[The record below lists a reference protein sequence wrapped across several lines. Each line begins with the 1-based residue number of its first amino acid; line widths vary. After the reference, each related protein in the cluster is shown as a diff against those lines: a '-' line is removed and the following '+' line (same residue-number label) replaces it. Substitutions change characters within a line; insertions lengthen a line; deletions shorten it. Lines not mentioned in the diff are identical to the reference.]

1 MGVGHHLHLAAERI
15 GAGEAAEGGLGTQ
28 IHRRAVGVGQRIA
41 LLQNGQKGGGVGL
54 RLVDGVGQAVVEG
67 ASGRWRRG
75 ASPSEQ
81 RRSAGNPAGELAAL
95 DGETGAVG
103 GIDGGA
109 GVAVGGV
116 APMAVTLASVTWVSV
131 PRRVR
136 AWALLSLPV

>member
-1 MGVGHHLHLAAERI
+1 METWGVSVGSRGVG
-15 GAGEAAEGGLGTQ
+15 
-28 IHRRAVGVGQRIA
+28 
-41 LLQNGQKGGGVGL
+41 
-54 RLVDGVGQAVVEG
+54 
-67 ASGRWRRG
+67 
-75 ASPSEQ
+75 
-81 RRSAGNPAGELAAL
+81 AGNPAGELAAL

-109 GVAVGGV
+109 GVAVGGR